1 MITSVEVFQDEGR
14 ATAKTVH
21 QTPLH
26 LLHTYHSCIL
36 VPTLQSQ
43 EGGETYPG
51 PYGLWKAE
59 RGDPPQAVCPVSLC
73 GLSAM
78 KPHHQSGQVLDA
90 CEHRGGKLNP
100 PSEKKAAEKRMWKHD
115 PDGHEGTKLTKV
127 SAFLLCFFWPQ
138 SCPLPVCTST
148 QSQETEGEAPSQI
161 HRACSLFRFL
171 FGETSLLDFP
181 QIPHFISSFLRPVLT
196 TCH

>member
-1 MITSVEVFQDEGR
+1 MKEEQLQRLSTKPHSTCFIHIIHAYSFPLYKARKVGR
-14 ATAKTVH
+14 LIRGLMA
-21 QTPLH
+21 
-26 LLHTYHSCIL
+26 YGR
-36 VPTLQSQ
+36 QS
-43 EGGETYPG
+43 
-51 PYGLWKAE
+51 
-59 RGDPPQAVCPVSLC
+59 GDPPRAVCPVSLC

-138 SCPLPVCTST
+138 SCLLPVCTST